1 MFHFYIGLKNIQIQ
15 LCNEMKCLSPEKDK
29 MNFKGNLNSK
39 QLFLRNMNQYSIN
52 STISIFEQITANT
65 CIVLYCLS
73 LF

>member
-15 LCNEMKCLSPEKDK
+15 LCNEMKCLSTEKDK
-29 MNFKGNLNSK
+29 MNGKINSK